1 MAYDINPAIRGV
13 PISQQ
18 AVKCMDLPYLLVVT
32 GRPGA
37 GKTTFAKELS
47 NEFCM
52 PMISRDQIKEGY
64 VHTFG
69 KRHSELPEGANK
81 AATDVFFATLTGLLE
96 NKVSV
101 IAEAAF
107 QHGVWA
113 TGLKQFMGKARIYLL
128 VCQVDDEVALNRF
141 VRRGLD
147 NPLREYFHG
156 DKGVDMTMNPYEEP
170 RLDVPTFH
178 VDTSGTYSPSIKEL
192 RKKILGGTCTDRY
205 KLT

>member
-1 MAYDINPAIRGV
+1 
-13 PISQQ
+13 
-18 AVKCMDLPYLLVVT
+18 MDLPYLLVVT

-141 VRRGLD
+141 VRRGWTTRLEILPRGQGSRHD
-147 NPLREYFHG
+147 DEPLRR
-156 DKGVDMTMNPYEEP
+156 TSP
-170 RLDVPTFH
+170 RR
-178 VDTSGTYSPSIKEL
+178 TYIP
-192 RKKILGGTCTDRY
+192 C
-205 KLT
+205 